1 MKTSNKI
8 IEIKRIEILNYSK
21 NVFLSGNYF
30 LLIVAFLSFIFH
42 PYITLLIAAVVQVF
56 IKIKSY
62 IFIPIYSL
70 ALVFYWSMRKIGISW
85 STGKDD
91 IPAYISYFLETRNQ
105 SFLDL
110 FNAFIETPFGR
121 EIGFSILNY
130 LIGIITSNEFIYL
143 FIIYLLILSLLF
155 CCSVKVSKRYFL
167 IYFFLVFFGLG
178 GFAQQG
184 GLHLIRSSIAALIFF
199 YGLLINDEN
208 NKLSLFF
215 IIFSGLV
222 HLAIL
227 PIALFSVF
235 FIKSKFFSNWFVIII
250 SSFLTAA
257 FVSYLVSIYDLEFLE
272 SRLLYIQDGSFELV
286 NIIQIFLILAIS
298 LILNY
303 KDKNKIFLFSIW
315 IILFVNLMFV
325 FLPSFSFILNRYLF
339 ILSFFIAFLLFKIII
354 KIKYK
359 PILVLILL
367 ALFIRKFNVLS
378 KSEFIENA
386 FYNDFSNLI
395 SFYIKTIF

>member
-1 MKTSNKI
+1 MLL
-8 IEIKRIEILNYSK
+8 R
-21 NVFLSGNYF
+21 FSGF
-30 LLIVAFLSFIFH
+30 FSLI
-42 PYITLLIAAVVQVF
+42 
-56 IKIKSY
+56 
-62 IFIPIYSL
+62 
-70 ALVFYWSMRKIGISW
+70 
-85 STGKDD
+85 
-91 IPAYISYFLETRNQ
+91 
-105 SFLDL
+105 
-110 FNAFIETPFGR
+110 
-121 EIGFSILNY
+121 
-130 LIGIITSNEFIYL
+130 
-143 FIIYLLILSLLF
+143 
-155 CCSVKVSKRYFL
+155 
-167 IYFFLVFFGLG
+167 
-178 GFAQQG
+178 
-184 GLHLIRSSIAALIFF
+184 
-199 YGLLINDEN
+199 
-208 NKLSLFF
+208 FF

-354 KIKYK
+354 NVR
-359 PILVLILL
+359 ILIW
-367 ALFIRKFNVLS
+367 S
-378 KSEFIENA
+378 
-386 FYNDFSNLI
+386 
-395 SFYIKTIF
+395 